1 MGCDATGWNKA
12 KSCAG
17 RRLGGCY
24 ALPFSLPLAMALNC
38 ALPAVL
44 FAQTAMHTM
53 LPVWH
58 GVRFRRCPVHD
69 DKVDAGKR
77 QIKLAFL
84 EHAAGNG
91 SLLPLLHGQGCFCLR
106 KKARGCPPFPGC
118 FAKPSVPCQALSQRP
133 KSRWPC
139 VALAIL
145 WNARKSKAPVCAFD
159 VRDGMEN
166 GDSPAGLDFSTMR
179 GSPNPY
185 SA

>member
-1 MGCDATGWNKA
+1 MPMRAPNVSAVQAPKRDAYCMACAPDNKRAIESGIEMGCDTTGWNKA

-17 RRLGGCY
+17 RRMGGCY

-106 KKARGCPPFPGC
+106 KKARGW
-118 FAKPSVPCQALSQRP
+118 PSLPR
-133 KSRWPC
+133 
-139 VALAIL
+139 VALRSRL
-145 WNARKSKAPVCAFD
+145 Y
-159 VRDGMEN
+159 
-166 GDSPAGLDFSTMR
+166 PAKR
-179 GSPNPY
+179 
-185 SA
+185 